1 MQRSCKCQQ
10 GEAACNVSG
19 RVMRVCARDRLCSV
33 GGTKRSGSSVPTSPR
48 EDMAWPDFI
57 DPEADA
63 REGERTCP
71 EFTWRDSFSC
81 LFIHKTLIWPP
92 EGEALPEESHA
103 QCCKQMGIS

>member
-33 GGTKRSGSSVPTSPR
+33 GGTKRSGSNVPTSPR

-63 REGERTCP
+63 QGGGENLPRIHV
-71 EFTWRDSFSC
+71 ERFIQ
-81 LFIHKTLIWPP
+81 LFVHSQNPYLAPR
-92 EGEALPEESHA
+92 G
-103 QCCKQMGIS
+103 